1 MVNDAT
7 TGDLG
12 RSERLLTGDMPTF
25 AGGLDEDA
33 RALASHV
40 GSSHRALATLPAKP
54 DRDEDQ
60 QRIADRLLNTVRV
73 ARHAFLAEHVGEVYD
88 QLTDCRSRWIRLP
101 ELVSAAAERY
111 PGLVP
116 GREEMESELAR
127 IQAHRDGLEI
137 DQGIFCHAVLAS
149 ATTGRHLI
157 ESMLLPTPRA
167 RELLPLFVTA
177 GRVEL
182 DSVLLERRGSAA
194 HLTFLNADALN
205 AEDNRLI
212 ADLET
217 SVDLAILDDQVCVGV
232 LRGGTVN
239 HPKYRDRRVFSA
251 GINLKELRN
260 GRISFID
267 FLLGRELGYIH
278 KIVRGLARLP
288 QDDRWP
294 VETVQKPWIA
304 AVDSFAIGGGMQLL
318 LAMDWVIAEENSY
331 FSLPAAEEG
340 IVPGLSNLRLT
351 RFTGAR
357 MARQVILGG
366 RRIAANEPDART
378 ICDET
383 VPAAE
388 MDEAIGR
395 AVHEFSAPSVSA
407 NRQMLNLAE
416 EPLDLFREYLAKFAL
431 VQATCAYT
439 EDVLAKV
446 ERRWQRSQERGRQ

>member
-1 MVNDAT
+1 MLNDTT
-7 TGDLG
+7 TGGLG
-12 RSERLLTGDMPTF
+12 LSEWPRKADMPKFT
-25 AGGLDEDA
+25 GSLDADA

-40 GSSHRALATLPAKP
+40 GSSRRALVTLPVKP
-54 DRDEDQ
+54 DRNEDQ
-60 QRIADRLLNTVRV
+60 QRMANRLLETVRI

-88 QLTDCRSRWIRLP
+88 QLTDRRSRRVRLP
-101 ELVSAAAERY
+101 ELVNAAAERY

-116 GREEMESELAR
+116 GREEMESELAH

-149 ATTGRHLI
+149 AAAGRHLI

-167 RELLPLFVTA
+167 RELLPQFAAA

-182 DSVLLERRGSAA
+182 DSVLLERRGAAA

-217 SVDLAILDDQVCVGV
+217 SVDLAMLDDQVRVGV

-260 GRISFID
+260 GRISFIG

-278 KIVRGLARLP
+278 KILRGLGSLP
-288 QDDRWP
+288 QDNRWP
-294 VETVQKPWIA
+294 AETVQKPWIA

-318 LAMDWVIAEENSY
+318 LAVDWVIAEESSY

-366 RRIAANEPDART
+366 RRIAANEPEARV

-383 VPAAE
+383 VPAAK
-388 MDEAIGR
+388 MDEAIER
-395 AVHEFSAPSVSA
+395 AIHELSAPSVPA
-407 NRQMLNLAE
+407 NRKMLNLAE
-416 EPLDLFREYLAKFAL
+416 ESLDLFREYLAEFAL
-431 VQATCAYT
+431 TQATCSYSK
-439 EDVLAKV
+439 DVLAKL
-446 ERRWQRSQERGRQ
+446 ERRWQRSQERGR